1 MGTGT
6 CRSSRPGWR
15 RDGRM
20 TPSRRCFSIESGRS
34 DSDTGRPA
42 PPVKVERLSAD
53 YHVYPGAT
61 DRALRRYQAILEPPG
76 LRPLYPQDAECSCR
90 SCSFDDVRHAH
101 DVLELVLDQLPSG
114 LVPSLS
120 AKWSLWTLCTS
131 SALFPT
137 RLSTAG
143 SGALTFGRQSTRGPV
158 PTFGSRPSRS
168 IGRSAFWLSHG
179 VTWQRRPGCPC
190 A

>member
-34 DSDTGRPA
+34 DSDTGRPRA
-42 PPVKVERLSAD
+42 AGESRGCRPTITSIPIV
-53 YHVYPGAT
+53 T
-61 DRALRRYQAILEPPG
+61 DRPLRRYQALLGPPG
-76 LRPLYPQDAECSCR
+76 RRPLYPQDAECSCR
-90 SCSFDDVRHAH
+90 SCSFDDVMHAH
-101 DVLELVLDQLPSG
+101 DVLELVLDQLPAG
-114 LVPSLS
+114 LVPSWS

-131 SALFPT
+131 SALFRT
-137 RLSTAG
+137 RLPIAG
-143 SGALTFGRQSTRGPV
+143 SGALTFGRRSTRGPV